1 MSALA
6 WWIVLVP
13 ALLAAAIDVR
23 SRRIPNVIVGP
34 ALLVVLALSLW
45 HGTAVPAVIGMVVAG
60 LIGIAARIAAR
71 GGFGAGD
78 VKLLAYGGAVVGIGG
93 VGSLL
98 LGTALGG
105 GALGVAYLARSGRGA
120 DVPYGVAITF
130 GLALA
135 LLSTHTRG

>member
-1 MSALA
+1 MSTLA

-13 ALLAAAIDVR
+13 ALLAAAIDLR

-45 HGTAVPAVIGMVVAG
+45 QGVAVAAVIGMIVAG
-60 LIGIAARIAAR
+60 LVGVALRIAAR

-78 VKLLAYGGAVVGIGG
+78 VKLLAYSGAAVGIGG

-105 GALGVAYLARSGRGA
+105 GALGVAYLVRSGRGA
-120 DVPYGVAITF
+120 AVPYGVAITL

-135 LLSTHTRG
+135 LATSPTRG